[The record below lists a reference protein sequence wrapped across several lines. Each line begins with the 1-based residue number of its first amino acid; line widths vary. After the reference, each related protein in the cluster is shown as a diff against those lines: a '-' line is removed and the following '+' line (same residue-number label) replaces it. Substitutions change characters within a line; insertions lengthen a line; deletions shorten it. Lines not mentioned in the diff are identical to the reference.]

1 LEKHIYGAQ
10 ATSFMSFES
19 GRPLV
24 QEKFA
29 WFVLGKFYEKLKNEE
44 WKYDQQKT
52 SFMIEYQLFDAEDPD
67 KEKRALMSAPKR
79 FPGKDDNGE
88 SFKPIKVVRIPLF
101 IFDKP
106 EEVTEIVPIESEEEI
121 I

>member
-1 LEKHIYGAQ
+1 
-10 ATSFMSFES
+10 MSFES

-52 SFMIEYQLFDAEDPD
+52 SFMIEYQLLMQKILTKK
-67 KEKRALMSAPKR
+67 KEH
-79 FPGKDDNGE
+79 
-88 SFKPIKVVRIPLF
+88 
-101 IFDKP
+101 
-106 EEVTEIVPIESEEEI
+106 
-121 I
+121 